1 MAERAGEGGH
11 LEVQSV
17 PRDHVGHGDQGQVGR
32 VLDWPHTARV
42 DKERSWR
49 RSSTVQTWD
58 TAQHHRL
65 VDRHAGLELSH
76 CSQLGLQ
83 HLLLLL
89 LNQLLVVLQQ
99 LLLLLLMM
107 L

>member
-1 MAERAGEGGH
+1 M
-11 LEVQSV
+11 
-17 PRDHVGHGDQGQVGR
+17 GR

-49 RSSTVQTWD
+49 RSSTVETWHSWD

-65 VDRHAGLELSH
+65 VDRHSGLQLSH

-89 LNQLLVVLQQ
+89 LDQLVVLLQQ
-99 LLLLLLMM
+99 LLLL
-107 L
+107 